1 MYVLVIIS
9 VFKAMQMSFF
19 LISIKNKFDV
29 QLNFAAIHRF
39 SAENT
44 KNGRF
49 LRMNPCNNDKYHRML
64 CWILT
69 FRGIFLANR
78 FLPIQTE

>member
-1 MYVLVIIS
+1 
-9 VFKAMQMSFF
+9 MQMSFF
-19 LISIKNKFDV
+19 LISIKNKFDI

-49 LRMNPCNNDKYHRML
+49 LRM
-64 CWILT
+64 I
-69 FRGIFLANR
+69 
-78 FLPIQTE
+78 